1 LTVKFLKV
9 FKGLLYKSQQK
20 KLTGIFIPLVY

>member
-9 FKGLLYKSQQK
+9 FKGLFSKSQQK
-20 KLTGIFIPLVY
+20 KLTGIFIPLVH